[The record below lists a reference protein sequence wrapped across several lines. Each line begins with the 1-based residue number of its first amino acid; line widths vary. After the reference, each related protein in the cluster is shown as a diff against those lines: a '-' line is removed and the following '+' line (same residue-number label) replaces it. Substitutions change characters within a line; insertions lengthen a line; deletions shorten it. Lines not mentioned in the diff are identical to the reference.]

1 MLHEALEKLIPY
13 YTDEAVTIYHGKW
26 EEIFFA
32 LEQVDH
38 VITDPPYSEH
48 THKKQW
54 IGAALTEDGNPRV
67 GTAHSELGFDPIT
80 QREAEQFAAVVKVQC
95 KRWAL
100 MFCDLESIA
109 MWKGAVE
116 RAELDYVR
124 ACIWDK
130 VDSAPQFTGDRPAA
144 SAEGIVIASQ
154 PGRKKWNGGGR
165 RNVFRYAVN
174 GPQKGAKPHPA
185 TKPEGLMGELVAL
198 FTDPGDL
205 IIDPYMG
212 SGSTLRA
219 AKDLGRRAIGIEEKE
234 KWCEVAARRMSQEVL
249 NFG

>member
-1 MLHEALEKLIPY
+1 MTLNPY

-26 EEIFFA
+26 EAVFLE

-54 IGAALTEDGNPRV
+54 IGAALTADGKPRV
-67 GTAHSELGFDPIT
+67 GTAHAELGFEPIT
-80 QREAEQFAAVVKVQC
+80 RFEAEQFAADVKVQC

-100 MFCDLESIA
+100 MFCDLESIS
-109 MWKGAVE
+109 MWKEAIE

-124 ACIWDK
+124 ACVWDK
-130 VDSAPQFTGDRPAA
+130 VDSSPQFSGDRPAA
-144 SAEGIVIASQ
+144 GAEAFVLAAQ

-174 GPQKGAKPHPA
+174 GPNRGGKPHPA
-185 TKPEGLMGELVAL
+185 SKPEGLMGELVAL
-198 FTDPGDL
+198 FTNPGDL
-205 IIDPYMG
+205 IADPYMG
-212 SGSTLRA
+212 AGSTLRA

-234 KWCEVAARRMSQEVL
+234 KWCEVAARRMSQEVI
-249 NFG
+249 NFKER